1 MNCTQAIT
9 LVGPYLDGELN
20 EAQAGP
26 LRRHLL
32 ACAGCRTGVQAHKDM
47 RRWFVE
53 PEPLAV
59 PAGFAARVAQAAFA
73 GTSGAGAPATVE
85 SSRMVERPASA
96 ASRAPAAQGEG
107 RLLRVVLGL
116 TSVAAA
122 ATLLIVL
129 FTRDNRLSEGAG
141 LRAEERPRLTM
152 DQAVEELEALQR
164 AEGAG
169 IAGR

>member
-1 MNCTQAIT
+1 MMNCNHATI
-9 LVGPYLDGELN
+9 LIGPYLDGELN

-53 PEPLAV
+53 PEPVAV

-73 GTSGAGAPATVE
+73 GEALATPGPGQPRQAPRGADP
-85 SSRMVERPASA
+85 RPAA
-96 ASRAPAAQGEG
+96 APSGEG
-107 RLLRVVLGL
+107 RLLRFVLGM

-122 ATLLIVL
+122 ATIMIVL

-141 LRAEERPRLTM
+141 LRADERPRLTM

-169 IAGR
+169 TAGR

>member
-1 MNCTQAIT
+1 MNCNHATT
-9 LVGPYLDGELN
+9 LIGPYLDGELN

-32 ACAGCRTGVQAHKDM
+32 ACAGCRTGVQAHKDL

-53 PEPLAV
+53 PEPVVV

-73 GTSGAGAPATVE
+73 GG
-85 SSRMVERPASA
+85 
-96 ASRAPAAQGEG
+96 SRAEPAAEVPRDTPRVAAAAAPVEPAARGEG
-107 RLLRVVLGL
+107 RLLRFVLGL

-122 ATLLIVL
+122 ATIMIVL

-141 LRAEERPRLTM
+141 LRADERPRLTM

-164 AEGAG
+164 AEGAK
-169 IAGR
+169 AARR

>member
-1 MNCTQAIT
+1 MNCNQATT
-9 LVGPYLDGELN
+9 LIGPYLDGELN

-32 ACAGCRTGVQAHKDM
+32 ACAGCRTGVQSHKDLQ
-47 RRWFVE
+47 RWFVE
-53 PEPLAV
+53 AEPVVV

-73 GTSGAGAPATVE
+73 GE
-85 SSRMVERPASA
+85 
-96 ASRAPAAQGEG
+96 SRALPTVPALQPTPFVVAAGRAEDRPRAEG
-107 RLLRVVLGL
+107 RLLRFVLGL

-122 ATLLIVL
+122 ATIMVVL
-129 FTRDNRLSEGAG
+129 STRDNRLSEGAG
-141 LRAEERPRLTM
+141 LRADERPRLTM